1 MAQEEQDRERSS
13 ETISG
18 VFRDVFLCPTDKQL
32 ENATI
37 THSQTADRIMV
48 FRDRFH
54 FHSGVSPIVANISCT
69 LTLLNS
75 LPHNPWDT
83 FWYRLFTLYLSEA
96 WTPNPSQR
104 ACSELKRTSFR
115 HQFGEDEPDIFR
127 LATVPT
133 CSPGTCRCL
142 ATENVNSRLRLP
154 GEQHGYQFTPENIL
168 TLFLENNYNL
178 VLLATSKT
186 S

>member
-54 FHSGVSPIVANISCT
+54 FHSGVSPMQSQ
-69 LTLLNS
+69 LLVS
-75 LPHNPWDT
+75 HYPHRELP
-83 FWYRLFTLYLSEA
+83 
-96 WTPNPSQR
+96 
-104 ACSELKRTSFR
+104 
-115 HQFGEDEPDIFR
+115 
-127 LATVPT
+127 
-133 CSPGTCRCL
+133 RC
-142 ATENVNSRLRLP
+142 N
-154 GEQHGYQFTPENIL
+154 
-168 TLFLENNYNL
+168 
-178 VLLATSKT
+178 
-186 S
+186 